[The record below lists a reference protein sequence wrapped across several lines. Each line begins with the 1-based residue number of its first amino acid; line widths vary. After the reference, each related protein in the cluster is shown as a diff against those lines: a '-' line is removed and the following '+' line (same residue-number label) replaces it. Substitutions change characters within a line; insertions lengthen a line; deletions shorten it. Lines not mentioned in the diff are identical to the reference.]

1 MSTHQQ
7 QHFVYA
13 EFVSPKEAERAVSV
27 LVDSSFDP
35 DEIDVLSVRGREVER
50 VPLQHHRPVVLGAVI
65 GLAVGVLTG
74 LVVGLVSVDGSTA
87 DAWTATTR
95 WMLLGA
101 ANGFLAG
108 ALGGLVWWRSGVR
121 IKGALAQAQR
131 FVVGTIVTDTRSSE
145 VSGILQQLFP
155 LRTGSYPVTGREIA
169 RQHAERLVVPTP

>member
-1 MSTHQQ
+1 MST

-13 EFVSPKEAERAVSV
+13 EFATPDQAQRAVSV
-27 LVDSSFDP
+27 LVDGSFDP
-35 DEIDVLSVRGREVER
+35 EEIDVLSVRGTDVQR
-50 VPLQHHRPVVLGAVI
+50 VPIQHHRPVVAGSVI
-65 GLAVGVLTG
+65 GLAVGTLIGLT
-74 LVVGLVSVDGSTA
+74 VGLLFVDGTVA

-131 FVVGTIVTDTRSSE
+131 FVVGTIVNDTRSAE
-145 VSGILQQLFP
+145 VAHLLEGTEP
-155 LRTGSYPVTGREIA
+155 VKTGSYPVTNAEIA

>member
-1 MSTHQQ
+1 MSTEQQ

-13 EFVSPKEAERAVSV
+13 EFVSPAEAERAVSA
-27 LVDSSFDP
+27 LVDGSFDP

-65 GLAVGVLTG
+65 GLAVGALAG
-74 LVVGLVSVDGSTA
+74 LIVALVAVDGATA
-87 DAWTATTR
+87 DMWTATTR
-95 WMLLGA
+95 WALLGA

-145 VSGILQQLFP
+145 VSRILQQSFP
-155 LRTGSYPVTGREIA
+155 LRTGSYPVTGSEIA
-169 RQHAERLVVPTP
+169 RQHAERLVLPTP